1 VREGHGAI
9 CGLRRFRPAMAIP
22 RCDGSFPARKQCGG
36 RERGAFLASD
46 CKPRFAGFAVCTRPI
61 QHTSRTRPRLP
72 RRRVFFFEEPILN
85 TLNVE
90 YRKVEAL
97 IPYARN
103 PRTHTDEQVAKIAA
117 SIVEYG
123 WTNPVLVDGDNGIIA
138 GHGRMAAARKLGLDE
153 VPVIELAHLSP
164 SQKRAYVISDNR
176 LALDAGWNEE
186 LLALELAELS
196 DAGYD
201 LTLTGFEDAEIA
213 ALLADD
219 ARAEEVAR
227 EQDADE
233 PDAADDVPDA
243 PVLPV
248 SRTGDVWAIGTHRLI
263 CGDATDPIVVATL
276 MQGDAAR
283 LCFTSPPYGNQ
294 RDYTSGGIVDWDG
307 LMRGVFGNVPMAD
320 DGQVLVNLGLIHRDN
335 EVIPYWDAWLGWMRA
350 QGWRRF
356 AWYVWDQGPGMPG
369 DWAGRFAPSF
379 EFVFHFNRQSRKPNK
394 IVPCK
399 HAGQESHLRA
409 DGSST
414 AMRSKDGEVGGWTH
428 KGQPTQ
434 DTRIPDSVI
443 RVMRH
448 KGKIGQDIDHPAV
461 FPVALPAF
469 AIEAYT
475 ESGDIVFDPF
485 GGSGTTMLAAQ
496 RTGRVCRAVEIAP
509 EYVDVAIKRFQQNH
523 PGVPVTLLAT
533 GQSFDEVVT
542 QRLPTTG
549 AEQ

>member
-1 VREGHGAI
+1 
-9 CGLRRFRPAMAIP
+9 MAASELSLQHWPI
-22 RCDGSFPARKQCGG
+22 
-36 RERGAFLASD
+36 ER
-46 CKPRFAGFAVCTRPI
+46 
-61 QHTSRTRPRLP
+61 
-72 RRRVFFFEEPILN
+72 
-85 TLNVE
+85 
-90 YRKVEAL
+90 L
-97 IPYARN
+97 IDYARN
-103 PRTHTDEQVAKIAA
+103 PRKNDHAIDQMAAVITEFGFRIPVVAK
-117 SIVEYG
+117 STGE
-123 WTNPVLVDGDNGIIA
+123 LVDG
-138 GHGRMAAARKLGLDE
+138 HLRLKAARKLGLTT
-153 VPVIELAHLSP
+153 VPVVLADELSEAQIKAFRLL
-164 SQKRAYVISDNR
+164 ANR
-176 LALDAGWNEE
+176 SATWAQWDDA
-186 LLALELAELS
+186 LLALELEDLKLADFDLS
-196 DAGYD
+196 
-201 LTLTGFEDAEIA
+201 LTGFEDSEISR
-213 ALLADD
+213 LLADD
-219 ARAEEVAR
+219 VETDDADQEA
-227 EQDADE
+227 DADE

-243 PVLPV
+243 PVVPV
-248 SRTGDVWAIGTHRLI
+248 SCTGDVWAIGPHRLI
-263 CGDATDPIVVATL
+263 CGDATNPTVVAAL

-294 RDYTSGGIVDWDG
+294 RDYTSGGVKDWDG
-307 LMRGVFGNVPMAD
+307 LMRGVFANVPMAD

-335 EVIPYWDAWLGWMRA
+335 EVIPYWDAWLGWMRT

-379 EFVFHFNRQSRKPNK
+379 EFVFHFNRASRKPNK

-414 AMRSKDGEVGGWTH
+414 AMRGKDGEVGGWTH

-461 FPVALPAF
+461 FPVALPEF
-469 AIEAYT
+469 VIEAY
-475 ESGDIVFDPF
+475 SDAGDVVFEPF

-496 RTGRVCRAVEIAP
+496 RTGRVCRTVEIAP

-533 GQSFDEVVT
+533 GQSFDQIAAERETEV
-542 QRLPTTG
+542 
-549 AEQ
+549 AA

>member
-1 VREGHGAI
+1 MRWPADQVE
-9 CGLRRFRPAMAIP
+9 RR
-22 RCDGSFPARKQCGG
+22 
-36 RERGAFLASD
+36 
-46 CKPRFAGFAVCTRPI
+46 AV
-61 QHTSRTRPRLP
+61 TSL
-72 RRRVFFFEEPILN
+72 V
-85 TLNVE
+85 
-90 YRKVEAL
+90 
-97 IPYARN
+97 PYARN
-103 PRTHTDEQVAKIAA
+103 ARTHSDEQVAQIAA
-117 SIVEYG
+117 SISEWG
-123 WTNPVLVDGDNGIIA
+123 WTVPVLVDEGGGIIA
-138 GHGRMAAARKLGLDE
+138 GHGRVLAAQRLGVPE
-153 VPVIELAHLSP
+153 VPVMVASGWTEA
-164 SQKRAYVISDNR
+164 QKRAYVLADNK
-176 LALDAGWNEE
+176 LALNAGWDED
-186 LLALELAELS
+186 LLALELADLS
-196 DAGYD
+196 EIGYD
-201 LTLTGFEDAEIA
+201 LALTGFEDAEIE
-213 ALLADD
+213 ALLTGELADD
-219 ARAEEVAR
+219 
-227 EQDADE
+227 DADADAEPNTEE

-243 PVLPV
+243 PAVPV
-248 SRTGDVWAIGTHRLI
+248 SRIGDVWAIGAHRLI
-263 CGDATDPIVVATL
+263 CGDATDRDVVAAL
-276 MQGDAAR
+276 MQGDLSR

-294 RDYTSGGIVDWDG
+294 RDYTSGGISDWDG
-307 LMRGVFGNVPMAD
+307 LMRGVFAHLPMAG

-335 EVIPYWDAWLGWMRA
+335 EVIPYWDGWLSWMRQ

-414 AMRSKDGEVGGWTH
+414 AMRGKDGEVGGWTH

-461 FPVALPAF
+461 FPVALPEF
-469 AIEAYT
+469 VIEAY
-475 ESGDIVFDPF
+475 SDAGDFVFEPF

-496 RTGRVCRAVEIAP
+496 RTGRVCRSVEIAP

-533 GQSFDEVVT
+533 GQSFDEVVNE
-542 QRLPTTG
+542 RLVTTE
-549 AEQ
+549 AAQ